1 MTMPV
6 AVMQVRI
13 MRVLVSHGF
22 VPVRMRV
29 RLGDRS
35 LMTMLMMLVMYM
47 VVVVLQSLMVVYV
60 IESLRQVQP

>member
-1 MTMPV
+1 MPV
-6 AVMQVRI
+6 AVVQVRI

-35 LMTMLMMLVMYM
+35 LVIMPMMLVMHM
-47 VVVVLQSLMVVYV
+47 GVVVLQGIVGVLVVV
-60 IESLRQVQP
+60 SLRQVQP